1 MFPVVKISSLDIL
14 FQKIIIF
21 DFFLVLLT
29 PPLCPKI
36 LQRLKNYFLKL
47 VLHQQKNVKSEEKS
61 DTFSNFVITS
71 PKKSEA
77 KSDTFFYSRT
87 FFLTLLHQ
95 QKKVWTEEKSEEEKV
110 NQKNLKKCGTFFFT
124 FFHSLC
130 NNSNKKCSKKVSLF
144 PQSSLHFFLLM

>member
-1 MFPVVKISSLDIL
+1 MKKKVTL
-14 FQKIIIF
+14 FQ
-21 DFFLVLLT
+21 
-29 PPLCPKI
+29 I
-36 LQRLKNYFLKL
+36 LS
-47 VLHQQKNVKSEEKS
+47 LHHQKKVKQ
-61 DTFSNFVITS
+61 
-71 PKKSEA
+71 

-87 FFLTLLHQ
+87 FFLALLHQ

-144 PQSSLHFFLLM
+144 PQSSLHFFFVDVILALFYMANFGKNHISRSRIHCVFETKNRFSYS